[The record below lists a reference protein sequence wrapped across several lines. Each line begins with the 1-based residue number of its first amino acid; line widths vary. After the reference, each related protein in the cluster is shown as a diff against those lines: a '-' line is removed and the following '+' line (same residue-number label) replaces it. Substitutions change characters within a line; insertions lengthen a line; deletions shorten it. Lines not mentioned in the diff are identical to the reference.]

1 MVVKALPGS
10 GAGIGRSCSAE
21 EFTMPGIVGLIS
33 RMPGEAAKRELLRMV
48 DALRHEDFYA
58 TGTWVDES
66 LGVYLGWV
74 ARKKSFSDG
83 MPLENERGDVILAF
97 SGEEFSEPGTAN
109 RLRARGHDLVIEGPS
124 YLVHLAEE
132 DSAFPARLN
141 GRFHGLLIDRRN
153 ETVTLFDDRYGMHR
167 IYYHESQQAFYFAPE
182 VKAILSARTELRR
195 IDSQGLGEFVSCG
208 AVLENR
214 TLLSDIRALPPA
226 SAWVFR
232 NGAIDAKGSY
242 FHPRE
247 WEEQE
252 RLDQN
257 SFYQNLRDVFQQN
270 LPRYFAGPEPI
281 AMSLTGGL
289 DTRMIMAWQQNE
301 PGCLPCYTFGGMFRE
316 CKDVATARKVAQN
329 CGQPHQVIEVGQ
341 EFLAHFP
348 HYADRTVYLTEGCV
362 DVGRTP
368 DLYLNEKAR
377 EIAPVRMTGN
387 YGGEILRGVRGFKP
401 TEPLSGLFDSELVA
415 YVREAEVTYA
425 NIASG
430 NPVSFAV
437 FKQGPWYHFGSLA
450 LEEMQLALR
459 SPFLDNDFVRTVF
472 RAPEEA
478 LAGNEISLRLV
489 ADGNLGL
496 LRIPT
501 DRGVVA
507 GRTGLLAAAKRAL
520 LTFQFK
526 SEYAY
531 DMGMPQWVAQ
541 LDHRV
546 SNLHVE
552 RLFLGRH
559 KVFHFRVWYR
569 DRLAAYLREILLD
582 SRSLSRPYINGKTIE
597 TVVKRHLE
605 GDRNYTNEIHKA
617 LTLELFHRQFIDTQK
632 AVDLTRHSTAA
643 VGASSNQ

>member
-1 MVVKALPGS
+1 
-10 GAGIGRSCSAE
+10 
-21 EFTMPGIVGLIS
+21 MPGIVGLIT
-33 RMPGEAAKRELLRMV
+33 RMPREQAKQELLQMIET
-48 DALRHEDFYA
+48 LRHEDFYA

-66 LGVYLGWV
+66 LGVYVGWV
-74 ARKKSFSDG
+74 ARKGSFSDG
-83 MPLENERGDVILAF
+83 MPIRNEPGHVVLVF

-109 RLRARGHDLVIEGPS
+109 RLREQGHDLKIEGAS

-132 DSAFPARLN
+132 DATFPAGLN
-141 GRFHGLLIDRRN
+141 GRFHGLLIDRRS
-153 ETVTLFDDRYGMHR
+153 ETATLFEDRYGMHR

-182 VKAILSARTELRR
+182 VKAILSVRPELRR

-208 AVLENR
+208 AVLEDR
-214 TLLSDIRALPPA
+214 TLMSDIRALPPA

-232 NGAIDAKGSY
+232 NGAIDSKSSY
-242 FHPRE
+242 FYPRE

-252 RLDQN
+252 RLDQE
-257 SFYQNLRDVFQQN
+257 SFYQNLRDVFQRN
-270 LPRYFAGPEPI
+270 LPRYFGGHEPI

-569 DRLAAYLREILLD
+569 DRLASYLREILLD
-582 SRSLSRPYINGKTIE
+582 SRSLARSYVNGKTIE
-597 TVVKRHLE
+597 SVVTRHLK
-605 GDRNYTNEIHKA
+605 GDRNYTNEIHKL
-617 LTLELFHRQFIDTQK
+617 LTLELFHREFIDTRK
-632 AVDLTRHSTAA
+632 TVDFTKHSTAA